1 MRDNSVTIAKG
12 IAIMLMVLGHA
23 ECPSYLNTYLGMLRM
38 PLFFFMSGYCFK
50 EKYLDDARSYLKKRV
65 TGIYWPYLKWSL
77 FFLLIH
83 NICFYTNIYSDEYGF
98 LGKTSVLYSSPDF
111 LSHAISIVTKMSGH
125 EQLVGGFWFLK
136 SLFIGSI
143 IFFICRKLLRQTP
156 IVGAMLLLMAAV
168 LLSYLNKK
176 MPYFGIG
183 SRECLAATLL
193 FVGHLYKQH
202 QLNWHRNIWFVLTSI
217 VMVGVGTVFWP
228 ASMLSYTYWK
238 VIPYTITSV
247 MGTLAIFGLSYH
259 LSLRSENSIVRF
271 LVYVGGYT
279 FNVLTWHFL
288 SMKTVSLFIV
298 YVYGLPVKQLSEFPA
313 IGEYASQGW
322 WIAYF
327 VVGTGIPI
335 LGTYSYHRLKDS
347 ITRKNH

>member
-125 EQLVGGFWFLK
+125 EQLVGSEVIVYWLHH
-136 SLFIGSI
+136 
-143 IFFICRKLLRQTP
+143 LLYLQKTFT
-156 IVGAMLLLMAAV
+156 ADTDCW
-168 LLSYLNKK
+168 SYA
-176 MPYFGIG
+176 IADG
-183 SRECLAATLL
+183 SRA
-193 FVGHLYKQH
+193 
-202 QLNWHRNIWFVLTSI
+202 
-217 VMVGVGTVFWP
+217 TVF
-228 ASMLSYTYWK
+228 S
-238 VIPYTITSV
+238 
-247 MGTLAIFGLSYH
+247 
-259 LSLRSENSIVRF
+259 
-271 LVYVGGYT
+271 
-279 FNVLTWHFL
+279 
-288 SMKTVSLFIV
+288 
-298 YVYGLPVKQLSEFPA
+298 
-313 IGEYASQGW
+313 
-322 WIAYF
+322 
-327 VVGTGIPI
+327 
-335 LGTYSYHRLKDS
+335 
-347 ITRKNH
+347 